1 MANTTLKFGNGNW
14 AIKKDSALAYSDQY
28 DNYKPLPFDFARAS
42 NGTIV
47 NKSGLIESVNSGL
60 PRIDFSYSTDGGLLL
75 EPQSTNLITYSS
87 DLSSLNLRSN
97 AVVTSNEVISPSG
110 DLDADKITFDG
121 TFPGRVEQT
130 IAATVG
136 QPYTISVYLKNKDLS
151 DVSQVWIGF
160 STAAQGQFVT
170 ITDEWQRYDITTN
183 ADGTSEYPRI
193 QFSGTGSLYAWGF
206 QVEQQSHATSYIP
219 TSGASSTRVVDF
231 SNGFNLN
238 PQQEGLIPS
247 NSPFTFFSY
256 VNINLGTPS
265 VGNGFYFTENNST
278 AVYYYGSTMMIRSAT
293 GEEYSSIP
301 SGLHKIAISYDGS
314 RAKLFIDGSKTEDVN
329 ASSRFANI
337 NNMNFYR
344 NNSNSSFEFNDLRL
358 FNEALSDEELQKL
371 TTI

>member
-75 EPQSTNLITYSS
+75 EPQSTNLITYSEDFS
-87 DLSSLNLRSN
+87 NSYWTKSSVTLTSGFTAPDGSNNAYKVEGTIGTSYLVNLTVNQDLRSIY
-97 AVVTSNEVISPSG
+97 V
-110 DLDADKITFDG
+110 
-121 TFPGRVEQT
+121 R
-130 IAATVG
+130 TV
-136 QPYTISVYLKNKDLS
+136 
-151 DVSQVWIGF
+151 
-160 STAAQGQFVT
+160 
-170 ITDEWQRYDITTN
+170 
-183 ADGTSEYPRI
+183 
-193 QFSGTGSLYAWGF
+193 SGTGQIKLLGNSTLYDVNEQWTRVSYNPTSDNYQFAVDFRGGTDISEVLIWGA

-247 NSPFTFFSY
+247 NSPFTFFIY
-256 VNINLGTPS
+256 VNINIGTPS